1 MAADFRRLGILC
13 VDDSG
18 FLRTL
23 VMDCLKAL
31 RVGHVHL
38 AEDGV
43 KAAEMLRRR
52 AEDPALALANPVDII
67 ISNWQMKAG
76 DGLTFLKWVRTS
88 EKSPDRFAPF
98 LMFTAFTDIE
108 HVQQA
113 RDNGVDD
120 IIAKPFSVK
129 TLRDK
134 ILMLIMRD
142 IVYIETASYFGPDR
156 RRQKLEFSGEDRR
169 LLKPDDQRVQIIS
182 HGSAEIS
189 PTETPAQQPLVKI
202 HRLKNPLQERT
213 GILQMAS
220 EAQKTAE
227 TASLQKAQ
235 DVLER
240 FADDYPRYAEDQVL
254 ELLSL
259 RRKLSI
265 PEMKGALSTEQTA
278 KMMDGIKA
286 ITHDLVGQ
294 GGTFGF
300 PLVTRAAKSLNMLAG
315 KITQLDDR
323 KSELV
328 QTHIKLLQLI
338 LQQKHSGEDH
348 PQVQDA
354 IIGLEIAV
362 QKCLS

>member
-1 MAADFRRLGILC
+1 MVADFRRLGILC

-18 FLRTL
+18 FLRSL

-38 AEDGV
+38 AEDGQ
-43 KAAEMLRRR
+43 KAADMLRRR
-52 AEDPALALANPVDII
+52 AEDPELALANPIDII

-76 DGLTFLKWVRTS
+76 DGLTLLKWVRTS
-88 EKSPDRFAPF
+88 EKTPDRFAPF

-113 RDNGVDD
+113 RDSGVDD

-129 TLRDK
+129 TLHDK
-134 ILMLIMRD
+134 ILMLTMRE
-142 IVYIETASYFGPDR
+142 IVYIETANYFGPDR
-156 RRQKLEFSGEDRR
+156 RRQKIEFSGADRR
-169 LLKPDDQRVQIIS
+169 FLKANDPRIQIIKS
-182 HGSAEIS
+182 DK
-189 PTETPAQQPLVKI
+189 TDI
-202 HRLKNPLQERT
+202 HRPGAVVRIYQLKNPLQDRT
-213 GILQMAS
+213 GILQKSTDA
-220 EAQKTAE
+220 EKTAE
-227 TASLQKAQ
+227 RQSIENAQSILQS
-235 DVLER
+235 
-240 FADDYPRYAEDQVL
+240 FADDYPRHAEDQVL

-259 RRKLSI
+259 RRKLDIS
-265 PEMKGALSTEQTA
+265 ELKNTLSTEQTLQL
-278 KMMDGIKA
+278 MDGIKA

-300 PLVTRAAKSLNMLAG
+300 PLVTRAAKSLNMLASR
-315 KITQLDDR
+315 ITELDER

-338 LQQKHSGEDH
+338 LQKHHSGEDH

-362 QKCLS
+362 QKCLA